1 MLRSFKSFAA
11 LAGLTVALGAA
22 SPAQAA
28 VRTGTLTC
36 DIISGGTVIIATHKG
51 LSCRYDSLGGRH
63 ELYNGEINKFGV
75 DLSITR
81 NGRLIWAVFE
91 PAFEPGGLGGTYA
104 GVSAEATVGAGVG
117 ANVLV
122 GGGHGGVTLQPISL
136 QGQSGFG
143 AAAGISSMTLTAY
156 APAEETV
163 EVVRPPRHRYT
174 HHRYTHHRYRPVH
187 HYTYHK
193 GKKVRHY

>member
-1 MLRSFKSFAA
+1 MLTSLKTFAA

-22 SPAQAA
+22 GTAEAA

-63 ELYNGEINKFGV
+63 ELYTGEISKFGV
-75 DLSITR
+75 DLSMTTH
-81 NGRLIWAVFE
+81 GRLIWAVFE
-91 PAFEPGGLGGTYA
+91 PAWVPGGLGGTYG
-104 GVSAEATVGAGVG
+104 GVAAEATVGAGVG

-122 GGGHGGVTLQPISL
+122 GGGNGGVTLQPVSL
-136 QGQSGFG
+136 QGQTGFG
-143 AAAGISSMTLTAY
+143 AAAGIASMTLTAY
-156 APAEETV
+156 APPEETV

-174 HHRYTHHRYRPVH
+174 HRHYRTVH
-187 HYTYHK
+187 HYTYHHVHHYYHK
-193 GKKVRHY
+193 PVRHY